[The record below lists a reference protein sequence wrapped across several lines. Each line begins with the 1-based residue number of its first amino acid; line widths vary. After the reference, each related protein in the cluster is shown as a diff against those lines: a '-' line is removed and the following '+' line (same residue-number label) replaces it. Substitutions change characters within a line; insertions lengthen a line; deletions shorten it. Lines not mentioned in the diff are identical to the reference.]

1 MVSCPKITASFFSY
15 TRYITWPGQALGYK
29 IGQMK
34 IAELRKKAEADLGPK
49 FDLKD
54 FHEVVLLAAGPL
66 EVVEMEVNDYI
77 PVSYTHL
84 TLPTIYT
91 V

>member
-1 MVSCPKITASFFSY
+1 MILNVPHVY
-15 TRYITWPGQALGYK
+15 DRYITWPGQALGYK

-34 IAELRKKAEADLGPK
+34 IAELRKKCETALGDK

-54 FHEVVLLAAGPL
+54 FHDVVLLAAGPL

-77 PVSYTHL
+77 QR
-84 TLPTIYT
+84 IMQ
-91 V
+91 